1 MILIM
6 SGALRGCYGE
16 SMNLSKS
23 LTVALTSTF
32 AALAVG
38 LLLQPWL
45 VENPPFMLFVL
56 PVLISGY
63 LGGMGTGLFTTWL
76 GATLGRFF
84 FLEPLY
90 RLTMPDS
97 DGLAQLILFIL
108 VGSAISIM
116 APFAR
121 RGQQLQLQMVQQES
135 ERIIR
140 EATLEERAVQDERQR
155 LSRELHDSV
164 SQAFYGIGLGA
175 RTALAQLKT
184 NPAAIEAPLAYVL
197 KLAESG
203 LAEMRAL
210 VHELRPEMLES
221 EGLAAALTHQA
232 QTMAARY
239 ELQARL
245 SLNEP
250 KVSLTHK
257 HGLYRVAMEA
267 LHNVVKHAR
276 AKSLVVRLEEIG
288 EVLLLEVKDDGQ
300 GFDSY
305 GEFPGHW
312 GIRTMKERVERLGGT
327 LHIVSSHRQG
337 TTVRVELPRR
347 WSARSV

>member
-1 MILIM
+1 
-6 SGALRGCYGE
+6 
-16 SMNLSKS
+16 MNLSKS
-23 LTVALTSTF
+23 ISVALLSTF
-32 AALAVG
+32 AALAAG

-45 VENPPFMLFVL
+45 VRSPPFMLFVL

-63 LGGMGTGLFTTWL
+63 LGGLGTGLFTTWL

-90 RLTMPDS
+90 RLSMPDS
-97 DGLAQLILFIL
+97 DGLAQLTLFIM

-121 RGQQLQLQMVQQES
+121 RGQQLQIQMLQQES

-140 EATLEERAVQDERQR
+140 EAALEEKAVQDERQR

-175 RTALAQLKT
+175 RTALAQLKQ
-184 NPAAIEAPLAYVL
+184 NPNAIETPLNYVL

-221 EGLAAALTHQA
+221 EGLSAALTHQA

-239 ELQARL
+239 ELTARL
-245 SLNEP
+245 SLEEP
-250 KVSLTHK
+250 NVSLTHK

-276 AKSLVVRLEEIG
+276 AKNLEVRLEQIG
-288 EVLLLEVKDDGQ
+288 DVLLLEVKDDGQ
-300 GFDSY
+300 GFDTH

-312 GIRTMKERVERLGGT
+312 GIRTMRERVERLGGI
-327 LHIVSSHRQG
+327 LHILSQHRQG
-337 TTVRVELPRR
+337 TAVRVELPRK
-347 WSARSV
+347 WAARQTDRPHS